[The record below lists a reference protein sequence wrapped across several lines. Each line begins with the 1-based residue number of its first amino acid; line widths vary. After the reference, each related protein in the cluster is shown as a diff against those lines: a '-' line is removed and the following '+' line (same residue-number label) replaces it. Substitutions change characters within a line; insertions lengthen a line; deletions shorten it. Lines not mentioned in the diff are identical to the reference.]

1 MEGSTPRPQKIITDQ
16 MAENITKIEE
26 LAYELRVREVMTRE
40 TKVVSPDMTMRD
52 VVEMF
57 RLERIS
63 GAPVVEGKK
72 IRGVVSMEDIIR
84 CLLANDI
91 DAPASKYMTEKP
103 ITVRLNEPVVEALKH
118 FVTTK
123 VGRLIVVS
131 QDDQLEG
138 IITKGDITRGYL
150 RALQRQNEEEEL
162 RRYRARHLFEDIESD
177 RTSLI
182 LRYNIIAGDFRH
194 GGAASSNIKRA
205 LLRLGAS
212 PQLARRAGIAVY
224 EAEMNLVIHTTHGG
238 IIRVEIEP
246 HRMSIRVF
254 DDGPGIEDV
263 QKALTPGY
271 STATEQIREL
281 GFGAGMGLTN
291 IQRCVDE
298 MILESSPG
306 NGTRLKMKLYLN
318 QDNTE
323 EKPGKQKENSQN
335 ESAED
340 D

>member
-1 MEGSTPRPQKIITDQ
+1 MEGQSSRSHKVITDQ
-16 MAENITKIEE
+16 MAENITKVEE
-26 LAYELRVREVMTRE
+26 LAYELRVSEVMTRD
-40 TKVVSPDMTMRD
+40 TKAISMHISMRD
-52 VVEMF
+52 VVELF

-63 GAPVVEGKK
+63 GAPVVDGEQ
-72 IRGVVSMEDIIR
+72 ICGVVSMEDIIR

-91 DAPASKYMTEKP
+91 DAPASKYMTKNP
-103 ITVRLNEPVVEALKH
+103 ITVHMNDPVVEALKH
-118 FVTTK
+118 FVTST
-123 VGRLIVVS
+123 VGRLIVV
-131 QDDQLEG
+131 DDQNHLQG
-138 IITKGDITRGYL
+138 IITKGDINRGYL

-182 LRYNIIAGDFRH
+182 LRYNILAGDFRH

-212 PQLARRAGIAVY
+212 PQIARRVGIAVY

-246 HRMSIRVF
+246 HRMDIRVF

-263 QKALTPGY
+263 KRALTPGY

-298 MILESSPG
+298 MMLESSPG
-306 NGTRLKMKLYLN
+306 NGTRLKMKINLD
-318 QDNTE
+318 QDAPQ
-323 EKPGKQKENSQN
+323 EKKENLQN

>member
-1 MEGSTPRPQKIITDQ
+1 MEGQSSRSQKVITDQ
-16 MAENITKIEE
+16 MAENITKVEE
-26 LAYELRVREVMTRE
+26 LAYELRISEVMTRD
-40 TKVVSPDMTMRD
+40 TKAISMHMTMRD
-52 VVEMF
+52 VVELF
-57 RLERIS
+57 RLSRIS
-63 GAPVVEGKK
+63 GAPVVDGEK
-72 IRGVVSMEDIIR
+72 ICGVVSMEDIIR

-91 DAPASKYMTEKP
+91 DAPASKYMTGHP
-103 ITVRLNEPVVEALKH
+103 ITVNMYDPVVEALKH
-118 FVTTK
+118 FVTTS
-123 VGRLIVVS
+123 VGRLIVVDP
-131 QDDQLEG
+131 QNHLQG

-205 LLRLGAS
+205 LLRLGAT
-212 PQLARRAGIAVY
+212 PQIARRVGIAVY

-246 HRMSIRVF
+246 HRMDIRVF

-298 MILESSPG
+298 MTLESSPG
-306 NGTRLKMKLYLN
+306 NGTRLKMKIKLD
-318 QDNTE
+318 QDAPR
-323 EKPGKQKENSQN
+323 EKKENLQN